1 MRWALRSTLVNKAS
15 ECNETPAEPFKSL
28 KDNAIRI
35 LHSLCQQIWKIQ
47 QWPQN
52 WKRSILIPVPK
63 KGSTKEHANHH
74 TVILISH
81 AGKVRLKTLHARL
94 QHNVNQELS
103 DVQAGFRKGRRTRDK
118 IANIFWIIE
127 KGIS

>member
-1 MRWALRSTLVNKAS
+1 MPSGFCIHYVSKSGRSSSGHRTGKGQS
-15 ECNETPAEPFKSL
+15 SSQF
-28 KDNAIRI
+28 
-35 LHSLCQQIWKIQ
+35 
-47 QWPQN
+47 
-52 WKRSILIPVPK
+52 PK

-74 TVILISH
+74 TVVLISH
-81 AGKVRLKTLHARL
+81 AGKVTLKTLHARL
-94 QHNVNQELS
+94 QHNANQELS